1 MVGTEIMKPLIALA
15 GGLTLVALSSGAA
28 GTGASDV
35 TRVVTIG
42 DRTGPA
48 FYSAIEGRYRFV
60 EKDGGMVAD
69 LPR

>member
-1 MVGTEIMKPLIALA
+1 MKSLIALA